1 MGLRD
6 LAMVLVRLYGLL
18 LLFYCLQTGQQA
30 FIYKITSAP
39 SEPILRV
46 YFISSIASGILYA
59 IMGVCSLIF
68 AKTIAGWVAPKTS
81 DRLNIIVSTADLALV
96 SFSLVGIFF
105 FVDGIRWLVHDG
117 VAWGLTP
124 KPFGSTVP
132 LDARMTASL
141 AMSAI
146 KVMVGL
152 FLLFGSRGVLRVV
165 RWAQVEGGYE
175 WKPKREKARDI
186 VELPKILKCSNCGAE
201 YNPEDYSQ
209 DGLDWFCPQCK
220 KPLPKE

>member
-30 FIYKITSAP
+30 FIYKTTSAP

-46 YFISSIASGILYA
+46 YFISSVASGILYA
-59 IMGVCSLIF
+59 VMGVCSLIF

-81 DRLNIIVSTADLALV
+81 DKLNIIVSTADLALV

-132 LDARMTASL
+132 LNAQMTASL

-146 KVMVGL
+146 KVVFGL

-165 RWAQVEGGYE
+165 RWAQRENGHE
-175 WKPKREKARDI
+175 WKPKRERAKNTA
-186 VELPKILKCSNCGAE
+186 ELSKLLKCPNCGAE

-209 DGLDWFCPQCK
+209 DILEWLCPHCK
-220 KPLPKE
+220 NALPKE